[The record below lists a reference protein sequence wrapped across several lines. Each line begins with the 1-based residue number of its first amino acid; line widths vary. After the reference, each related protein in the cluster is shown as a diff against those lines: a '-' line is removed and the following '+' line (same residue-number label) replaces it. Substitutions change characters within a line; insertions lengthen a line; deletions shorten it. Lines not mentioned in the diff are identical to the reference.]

1 MVSLGVLV
9 RAHYSPIAPDCA
21 NPPALSSDLHR
32 RAGEIST
39 GTVDKAGD
47 MHRPAHGIARRG
59 AICAAVLNA

>member
-9 RAHYSPIAPDCA
+9 RAHYSRFAPDCA
-21 NPPALSSDLHR
+21 NPRSLSSDLHR
-32 RAGEIST
+32 EAGEIST

-47 MHRPAHGIARRG
+47 MHRPAHGIARRS

>member
-1 MVSLGVLV
+1 
-9 RAHYSPIAPDCA
+9 
-21 NPPALSSDLHR
+21 LHR
-32 RAGEIST
+32 GAGEIST

>member
-9 RAHYSPIAPDCA
+9 RAHYSRFAPDCA
-21 NPPALSSDLHR
+21 KPPALSSHLPR
-32 RAGEIST
+32 GAGEIST

-47 MHRPAHGIARRG
+47 MHRPAHGIARRS

>member
-9 RAHYSPIAPDCA
+9 RAHYSPIVPDCA
-21 NPPALSSDLHR
+21 NPQSLSSDLHR
-32 RAGEIST
+32 GAGEIST